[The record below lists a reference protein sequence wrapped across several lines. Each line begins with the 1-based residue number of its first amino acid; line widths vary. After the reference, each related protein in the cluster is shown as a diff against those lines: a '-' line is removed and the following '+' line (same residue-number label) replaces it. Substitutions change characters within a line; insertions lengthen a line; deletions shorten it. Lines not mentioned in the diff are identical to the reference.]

1 MNLEETLNSHA
12 EWKGK
17 FMAAIRSREQLDNEC
32 ISSERHCL
40 LGRWLLEEASHL
52 HGPEQTYQ
60 RLVQTH
66 AAFHL
71 EADRVAR
78 LINDQQYERAL
89 AQMSLGSPLALA
101 SHAVYAAITL
111 FFCEVGNRA

>member
-1 MNLEETLNSHA
+1 VNLEETLNSHA
-12 EWKGK
+12 EWKEK
-17 FMAAIRSREQLDNEC
+17 FIAAIRSREQLDSEC
-32 ISSERHCL
+32 ISSERHCQ

-52 HGPEQTYQ
+52 HGPERIHM

-66 AAFHL
+66 TAFHL

-78 LINDQQYERAL
+78 LINDQQYETAL
-89 AQMSLGSPLALA
+89 AQMSLASPLALA

-111 FFCEVGNRA
+111 FFCEVGNQA